1 MMAGGR
7 SPFCCWG
14 VKPNRPRKVA
24 RSLRLNQA
32 FPPDAEPLSPFP
44 FSSPGPQP
52 LAFTSL
58 RRRVQL
64 FTMSCEEERTKIAM
78 IGETISHYRILDPL
92 GSGGMGQVFR
102 AEDTRLGRQVALKFL
117 SADLARD
124 PASLERFQREAR
136 AASSLNHPAI
146 CTIYDV
152 GEHNGR
158 PYLVMEVLEGQTLR
172 ERIGGRPMAT
182 DSLLDFGAQIA
193 DALDAAHARGII
205 HRDIKPANIFITSRG
220 QAKILDFGLAKQSA
234 ARRVGEAVGAGN
246 SVTQPTTDNLLLT
259 SPGSAIGTVAYMSP
273 EQARGE
279 ELDARTDLFSL
290 GAVLYEMAT
299 GQAAF
304 NGNTSAVIFDAI
316 LNRTPASPT
325 SINPLLPAKLE
336 EIIGKSLEKDRDL
349 RYQSAAELRGDLK
362 RLKRDTDSS
371 RAPSG
376 STGSWAAAS
385 SAPNPGSGSNASQP
399 TASHATQ
406 FPSPASTAAIAPTQ
420 GGARLGV
427 WIVAAV
433 AILVAIGAILAFAF
447 HDRFGHH
454 HQEAASFS
462 QMMISP
468 ITSTGNIH
476 SVTIS
481 ADGKWVAY
489 VADEKGSHGI
499 WIRQLATGSTAQVE
513 LGSPGE
519 IEGLN
524 FSLDGNYLY
533 FVKRD
538 ESVGV
543 GTLFQAPSLGG
554 APRQVIVDVDSPIS
568 FSPDGKRFVFVRQ
581 VSKAKTS
588 KLIIANT
595 DGSGEQPLIVLTNPP
610 HFSDNGPAWD
620 PDGKRIAVADN
631 PTGEFGKWA
640 VEIVNVDSKTK
651 TRLGSTDW
659 ISPDQMAWLPDGSAL
674 LFNARV
680 ATTTLNAQLYSLSYP
695 DAEIRRVTN
704 DLNFYSGTS
713 ITSDGSALATAQ
725 VSLTGSLW
733 VAGFGSSASFSPP
746 RQISSGIS
754 RADGISGIIWTPDGK
769 IIYTYYTSGSIQ
781 LASALPD
788 GSDVHD
794 IAPGVVTPNWLSSCG
809 DGRHFVFGMGR
820 GKDSSSIWR
829 ADMDG
834 SNLTQLSTGKLAVHP
849 NCSPDGKF
857 VVYVGVAGDSI
868 HLMRV
873 GIDDGAP
880 TEVSKEELFSPV
892 IAPDGNS
899 LAAAYQPEPGK
910 RPNLAIVGL
919 DGGEIRN
926 GYDLPPE
933 TQSAFGGD
941 GGQKLAWTKDGRA
954 VLYPVNKDGVVTLWA
969 QPVGAQGSAPA
980 AAKQVMNLGPDF
992 QWGAY
997 TLSPD
1002 GKQIIYAHGRAVT
1015 DAVLI
1020 SHFH

>member
-1 MMAGGR
+1 
-7 SPFCCWG
+7 
-14 VKPNRPRKVA
+14 
-24 RSLRLNQA
+24 
-32 FPPDAEPLSPFP
+32 
-44 FSSPGPQP
+44 
-52 LAFTSL
+52 
-58 RRRVQL
+58 
-64 FTMSCEEERTKIAM
+64 M
-78 IGETISHYRILDPL
+78 IGETIGHYRILDPL

-117 SADLARD
+117 SVELARD
-124 PASLERFQREAR
+124 PAALERFQREAR
-136 AASSLNHPAI
+136 SASSLNHPAI

-182 DSLLDFGAQIA
+182 DALLDFGAQIA
-193 DALDAAHARGII
+193 DALDAAHSRGII

-220 QAKILDFGLAKQSA
+220 QAKILDFGLAKQA
-234 ARRVGEAVGAGN
+234 TTRRVGEAVGAGN
-246 SVTQPTTDNLLLT
+246 SVTQPTTDNLFLT

-279 ELDARTDLFSL
+279 DLDARTDLFSL

-316 LNRTPASPT
+316 LNRTPPPPT
-325 SINPLLPAKLE
+325 SINPVLPTKLE

-349 RYQSAAELRGDLK
+349 RYQTAAELRGDLK

-376 STGSWAAAS
+376 STGAWAAAS
-385 SAPNPGSGSNASQP
+385 SAPNPGSGSNAAQP
-399 TASHATQ
+399 TATRLTSLPSSGTATANA
-406 FPSPASTAAIAPTQ
+406 PAQSGSRLVLWIA
-420 GGARLGV
+420 
-427 WIVAAV
+427 AAV
-433 AILVAIGAILAFAF
+433 AILVAVGAISAFMLRG
-447 HDRFGHH
+447 RFGHH

-524 FSLDGNYLY
+524 FSLDDNYIY

-538 ESVGV
+538 ESIGV

-581 VSKAKTS
+581 ASKTNTS
-588 KLIIANT
+588 YLMLANS
-595 DGSGEQPLIVLTNPP
+595 DGTGEQALEVLTNPP
-610 HFSDNGPAWD
+610 RFSDNGPAWS

-631 PTGEFGKWA
+631 PSGDFAKYA
-640 VEIVNVDSKTK
+640 VELVDVDSKRK
-651 TRLGSTDW
+651 ARLGSQDW
-659 ISPDQMAWLPDGSAL
+659 ISPDQIAWLPDGSAI

-680 ATTTLNAQLYSLSYP
+680 SMTSLNAQLYSLSYP
-695 DAEIRRVTN
+695 DAEVRRITN
-704 DLNFYSGTS
+704 DLNFYNGTS

-725 VSLTGSLW
+725 LSLTGNLW
-733 VAGFGSSASFSPP
+733 VANFGSSASLSPP

-754 RADGISGIIWTPDGK
+754 RADGISGIVWTPDGK

-781 LASALPD
+781 LASAAPD
-788 GSDVHD
+788 GSNVHD

-820 GKDSSSIWR
+820 GQDSSSIWR
-829 ADMDG
+829 ADTDG
-834 SNLTQLSTGKLAVHP
+834 SNLTQLSAGKLAVHP
-849 NCSPDGKF
+849 ACSPDGKF
-857 VVYVGVAGDSI
+857 VVYVAVDGNST

-873 GIDDGAP
+873 GIDGGTP
-880 TEVSKEELFSPV
+880 TQISKDELFAPV
-892 IAPDGNS
+892 ISPDGSS
-899 LAAAYQPEPGK
+899 LACAYQPEPGK
-910 RPNLAIVGL
+910 RPKLAIVGL

-926 GYDLPPE
+926 VYDLPQE
-933 TQSAFGGD
+933 MQAAFSGD

-954 VLYPVNKDGVVTLWA
+954 VLYPVNKDGVISLWA
-969 QPVGAQGSAPA
+969 QAVGAQGSTPA

-997 TLSPD
+997 ALSPD

>member
-1 MMAGGR
+1 
-7 SPFCCWG
+7 
-14 VKPNRPRKVA
+14 
-24 RSLRLNQA
+24 
-32 FPPDAEPLSPFP
+32 
-44 FSSPGPQP
+44 
-52 LAFTSL
+52 
-58 RRRVQL
+58 
-64 FTMSCEEERTKIAM
+64 M

-117 SADLARD
+117 SAELTRD
-124 PASLERFQREAR
+124 PAALERFQREAR

-182 DSLLDFGAQIA
+182 DALLDFGAQIA
-193 DALDAAHARGII
+193 DALDAAHSRGII

-220 QAKILDFGLAKQSA
+220 QAKILDFGLAKQA
-234 ARRVGEAVGAGN
+234 ATRRVGEAVAAGN
-246 SVTQPTTDNLLLT
+246 TVTQPTTDNLFLT

-279 ELDARTDLFSL
+279 DLDARTDLFSL

-304 NGNTSAVIFDAI
+304 TGNTSAVIFDAI
-316 LNRTPASPT
+316 LNRTPPSP
-325 SINPLLPAKLE
+325 SSLNPALPAKLE

-349 RYQSAAELRGDLK
+349 RYQTAAELRGDLK

-371 RAPSG
+371 RASSG
-376 STGSWAAAS
+376 STGTWGASNAAANPS
-385 SAPNPGSGSNASQP
+385 SGTNVAQP
-399 TASHATQ
+399 AASHQTPVPVSATG
-406 FPSPASTAAIAPTQ
+406 FTGDSANR
-420 GGARLGV
+420 GKRLGL
-427 WIVAAV
+427 WIAAAV
-433 AILVAIGAILAFAF
+433 VVLIVVGSILAIAF
-447 HDRFGHH
+447 HDRYGHH
-454 HQEAASFS
+454 HEEAASFS

-468 ITSTGNIH
+468 LTSTGNIH
-476 SVTIS
+476 SATIS

-543 GTLFQAPSLGG
+543 GPLFQAPSLGG

-588 KLIIANT
+588 QLIVANT
-595 DGSGEQPLIVLTNPP
+595 DGTGEQTLIVLTNPP
-610 HFSDNGPAWD
+610 HFSDNGPAWS
-620 PDGKRIAVADN
+620 PDGKHIAVADN
-631 PTGEFGKWA
+631 PTGEFDKYA
-640 VEIVNVDSKTK
+640 VEIVDVASKTK

-659 ISPDQMAWLPDGSAL
+659 LAPDQMAWLPDGSAL

-680 ATTTLNAQLYSLSYP
+680 AKTSLNAQLFSLSYP

-704 DLNFYSGTS
+704 DLNFYNGTS
-713 ITSDGSALATAQ
+713 ITSDGSALASAQ
-725 VSLTGSLW
+725 VTLTGSLW
-733 VAGFGSSASFSPP
+733 VANFGSSASFSPP
-746 RQISSGIS
+746 RQLSSGIS

-857 VVYVGVAGDSI
+857 VVYVDVTGNSTHV
-868 HLMRV
+868 MRV
-873 GIDDGAP
+873 GIDGGAP